1 MTSLAEIPPP
11 QQGAL
16 HQVPAPL
23 PPLCHVT
30 VVGPRRKADLALPAD
45 IPLPHV
51 LPGLLRAMGE
61 LGGDI
66 ATAPGWT
73 LQRLGGPPFDLGQSL
88 GALGVLDGEILYL
101 RPRAVS
107 LPPTRFDDVADVV
120 ATGVREGKGK
130 WSPDLTR
137 GLGGGAACGLLV
149 AGAVAL
155 AFGGLTPMVT
165 AIVAGSL
172 ALLVVGVGMAIS
184 RAVGDS
190 ASGALIGYA
199 ALPYAFLAG
208 LLAPAAGGGLMTV
221 GAPQLLGALACTA
234 LVATL
239 GGTAIADGVPGFL
252 GTAIASMT
260 GAVCAAVVMVTGAS
274 PAGVAA
280 VGAAVVMALSPLVPV
295 LSFRLARVP
304 LPVMPT
310 NAEELRGDNQR
321 LDSASVLE
329 RTGAAR
335 RYATGM
341 VVGVALVGAG
351 AHALFVADGRWISVA
366 MSLVLA
372 FTQIMRARV
381 FQGVGQRLWLLLVGL
396 AALGAVAVSVGIGV
410 GGVASVAVVLGLLW
424 AAMVVVGMGVWL
436 PGGRPSPFWGRAA
449 DITEWALIVAL
460 VPLALGVLEVYAW
473 VRGLAG

>member
-61 LGGDI
+61 LGDDT
-66 ATAPGWT
+66 ASAPGWT

-101 RPRAVS
+101 RPRAVA

-120 ATGVREGKGK
+120 ATGVRDGGGK
-130 WSPDLTR
+130 WTAVQTR
-137 GLGGGAACGLLV
+137 ALGGGAASGLLV
-149 AGAVAL
+149 AGAVVL
-155 AFGGLTPMVT
+155 AFGGLTPLVT
-165 AIVAGSL
+165 AIVAGAL

-190 ASGALIGYA
+190 GAGALIGYA

-208 LLAPAAGGGLMTV
+208 LLAPAAAGGLAAV

-252 GTAIASMT
+252 GAAIASMV
-260 GAVCAAVVMVTGAS
+260 GAICAAVVMVSGAS

-280 VGAAVVMALSPLVPV
+280 VGVAVVMGLSPLVPV

-304 LPVMPT
+304 LPSMPT

-341 VVGVALVGAG
+341 VVGVALVGAA
-351 AHALFVADGRWISVA
+351 AHLLLIADGRWISVA
-366 MSLVLA
+366 MSVVLA
-372 FTQIMRARV
+372 LTQLMRARV
-381 FQGVGQRLWLLLVGL
+381 FQGVGQRLWLMLVGL
-396 AALGAVAVSVGIGV
+396 AGLGAVGVAVGIGA

-424 AAMVVVGMGVWL
+424 TAMVVVGMGVWL
-436 PGGRPSPFWGRAA
+436 PNGRPSPFWGRAA
-449 DITEWALIVAL
+449 DILEWVLIVAL
-460 VPLALGVLEVYAW
+460 VPLALGALEVYAW